1 VATTMMALR
10 AHARGGPEQ
19 LVYEPAPVPEPG
31 PGEVLVAVHAAGIT
45 FAEFSWDESW
55 TTSDGV
61 DRTPVI
67 PAHEVSGVVAGIG
80 AEVGGLAEG
89 DAVLGLI
96 DFDRDGGAAEYVA
109 TPAANL
115 TAKPASLP
123 HLEAA
128 TLPLAGMTAWQ
139 ALVDHAQLKPG
150 ERVLVQGGAG
160 AVGSFAVQLAA
171 SLGGHVTA
179 TGRSQNADLVRG
191 LGAERFGAA
200 DEVAR
205 QAAGEFDVVID
216 TVGGAVLEGSYDLL
230 RKGGRLVTLSAPPD
244 QDRAA
249 QRDIRAVFFVVTA
262 DPAAL
267 SGLAERTEA
276 GSLRP
281 LISQVFP
288 LAQGRQAYESGQHS
302 RPPGKTLL
310 AVR

>member
-1 VATTMMALR
+1 
-10 AHARGGPEQ
+10 
-19 LVYEPAPVPEPG
+19 
-31 PGEVLVAVHAAGIT
+31 
-45 FAEFSWDESW
+45 
-55 TTSDGV
+55 
-61 DRTPVI
+61 
-67 PAHEVSGVVAGIG
+67 
-80 AEVGGLAEG
+80 
-89 DAVLGLI
+89 
-96 DFDRDGGAAEYVA
+96 VA
-109 TPAANL
+109 TPSANL

-160 AVGSFAVQLAA
+160 AVGS
-171 SLGGHVTA
+171 
-179 TGRSQNADLVRG
+179 
-191 LGAERFGAA
+191 
-200 DEVAR
+200 
-205 QAAGEFDVVID
+205 
-216 TVGGAVLEGSYDLL
+216 YDLL

-267 SGLAERTEA
+267 SGLAERVGA
-276 GSLRP
+276 ASLRP

-288 LAQGRQAYESGQHS
+288 LAEGREAYESGQHS

-310 AVR
+310 TVR